1 MGEIRSHRDL
11 IAWQRAMD
19 LVVRVYDLASQW
31 PKDEIY
37 GLSAQAKRAAVSVPA
52 NIAEGYGRAGRAS
65 YVHFLKIAHGSL
77 KELETHLDVAFRV
90 GHMSGDALEA
100 VLGDTETVGK
110 LINGLIRKLSEQ

>member
-1 MGEIRSHRDL
+1 MAERRDL
-11 IAWQRAMD
+11 RFERAGQAGCGFS
-19 LVVRVYDLASQW
+19 AS
-31 PKDEIY
+31 K
-37 GLSAQAKRAAVSVPA
+37 
-52 NIAEGYGRAGRAS
+52 GYGRAGRAS
-65 YVHFLKIAHGSL
+65 YVHFLKIAQGSL